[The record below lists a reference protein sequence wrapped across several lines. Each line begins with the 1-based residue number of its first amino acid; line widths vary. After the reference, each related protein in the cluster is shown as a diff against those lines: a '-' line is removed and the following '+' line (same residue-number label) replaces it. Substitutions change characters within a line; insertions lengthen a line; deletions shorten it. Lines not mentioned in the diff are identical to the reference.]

1 MIASGTSGDACR
13 GDLLGQSRR
22 GALTDAGRL
31 ALDAHL
37 AACASCRLSRDV
49 LADFD
54 QVDVVDIRDGARIR
68 ALVDMARGVPPT
80 ESGPSKG
87 PEPPAMVRGEQSSP
101 APHATARGRARSQT
115 RLRAA
120 AAAAVLIVC
129 GGSASAAV
137 WWWRR
142 PTPPAPIAV
151 AHRTVAPRVDAPRA
165 PSRPQAA
172 PAAAAETPP
181 PAVRVAVPAPAPRH
195 RAIARNTVAPVEA
208 PHLSAGALLAE
219 AGRARGEGQLDR
231 AVSLYRKLQRE
242 FPGTPEAQVSTVPL
256 GRLLLDAASPRA
268 ALAAFDAYLRDVPR
282 GPLIAEALYGRGR
295 ALEALGE
302 DDEERRAWER
312 LVTDHGGSA
321 YAPHARRRLA
331 TLR

>member
-1 MIASGTSGDACR
+1 M
-13 GDLLGQSRR
+13 
-22 GALTDAGRL
+22 
-31 ALDAHL
+31 
-37 AACASCRLSRDV
+37 
-49 LADFD
+49 
-54 QVDVVDIRDGARIR
+54 
-68 ALVDMARGVPPT
+68 
-80 ESGPSKG
+80 
-87 PEPPAMVRGEQSSP
+87 
-101 APHATARGRARSQT
+101 
-115 RLRAA
+115 
-120 AAAAVLIVC
+120 
-129 GGSASAAV
+129 
-137 WWWRR
+137 
-142 PTPPAPIAV
+142 
-151 AHRTVAPRVDAPRA
+151 DAPRA

-181 PAVRVAVPAPAPRH
+181 PAVRVAAPAPRH
-195 RAIARNTVAPVEA
+195 RAIARNTVAPVDA

-231 AVSLYRKLQRE
+231 AVSLYRKLQRD

>member
-115 RLRAA
+115 PP
-120 AAAAVLIVC
+120 
-129 GGSASAAV
+129 
-137 WWWRR
+137 RR
-142 PTPPAPIAV
+142 C
-151 AHRTVAPRVDAPRA
+151 
-165 PSRPQAA
+165 
-172 PAAAAETPP
+172 
-181 PAVRVAVPAPAPRH
+181 
-195 RAIARNTVAPVEA
+195 
-208 PHLSAGALLAE
+208 
-219 AGRARGEGQLDR
+219 
-231 AVSLYRKLQRE
+231 
-242 FPGTPEAQVSTVPL
+242 
-256 GRLLLDAASPRA
+256 
-268 ALAAFDAYLRDVPR
+268 
-282 GPLIAEALYGRGR
+282 
-295 ALEALGE
+295 
-302 DDEERRAWER
+302 
-312 LVTDHGGSA
+312 
-321 YAPHARRRLA
+321 
-331 TLR
+331 

>member
-1 MIASGTSGDACR
+1 MSGEDCR

-22 GALTDAGRL
+22 GGLTDAGRV

-54 QVDVVDIRDGARIR
+54 QVDLVDIRDGARIR
-68 ALVDMARGVPPT
+68 ALVDTAR
-80 ESGPSKG
+80 
-87 PEPPAMVRGEQSSP
+87 AVR
-101 APHATARGRARSQT
+101 ATARGRVRSQS

-142 PTPPAPIAV
+142 PAPPADSGPL
-151 AHRTVAPRVDAPRA
+151 APRSGGVDERVRERGP
-165 PSRPQAA
+165 A
-172 PAAAAETPP
+172 PAARAETLAAAAP
-181 PAVRVAVPAPAPRH
+181 PAVTPASAPAPRH
-195 RAIARNTVAPVEA
+195 RVIARNTAPPVETV
-208 PHLSAGALLAE
+208 HLSAAALLAE
-219 AGRARGEGQLDR
+219 AGRARGEGQVDR
-231 AVSLYRKLQRE
+231 AVSLYRNLQRE

-256 GRLLLDAASPRA
+256 GRLLLDAGSARA
-268 ALAAFDAYLRDVPR
+268 ALAVFDAYLRNVPR
-282 GPLIAEALYGRGR
+282 GPLVAEALYGRGR
-295 ALEALGE
+295 ALEALG
-302 DDEERRAWER
+302 DADEERHAWER